1 LAVAKKILR
10 LAALFQDFGS
20 RFRRRQSAS
29 SSPFTRFRQSLICF
43 SPVLRCRFSK
53 GPCLTGHVLP

>member
-1 LAVAKKILR
+1 LAVAKNILR
-10 LAALFQDFGS
+10 LAALAQDFGS
-20 RFRRRQSAS
+20 RLRRRESAS
-29 SSPFTRFRQSLICF
+29 SSTLTRFRQSLICF